1 MSAYKIIDQ
10 ALKTAGEFYIELL
23 QTELEFQQH
32 IASERLVKGFKTIVS
47 ERGNSL
53 FMDVVNDTPYMWL
66 VNDGNS
72 KVPNVTYEDLKEW
85 NELKGLGFSKSRL
98 YNIKAEL
105 IENYYTQGG
114 LLVAPR
120 RTGFID
126 YAFGIA
132 DSMGINK
139 MVEDDILKQ
148 IDAEIGSAGSSKAI
162 QLTIS

>member
-1 MSAYKIIDQ
+1 MSAYKIIDT
-10 ALKTAGEFYIELL
+10 ALKTAGDFYIELL
-23 QTELEFQQH
+23 QTELVFQEH
-32 IASERLVKGFKTIVS
+32 IASEKLYKSFRTVIS

-53 FMDVVNDTPYMWL
+53 FMDVVNDTHYMWL
-66 VNDGNS
+66 VNDGKS
-72 KVPNVTYEDLKEW
+72 RVPDVEFEDIQAWTK
-85 NELKGLGFSKSRL
+85 LKGLDFSEKR
-98 YNIKAEL
+98 IWKVTEEL
-105 IENYYTQGG
+105 RQNYYTQGG